1 MKQTIEQ
8 LIAAPVVRKKKD
20 VEKKKEK
27 KSLKRLILH
36 VKTIRKV
43 ALKKNKNLRITKV
56 KTKIIMN

>member
-1 MKQTIEQ
+1 MEQ